1 MEKYKAEKLIKFAT
15 NKAGKK
21 LIQSFNND
29 ILTVTVLTY
38 AATPAI
44 VSKDK
49 GLVPNGKPNTTSLIM
64 PDKNIK
70 PYPNDFGCLK
80 TQ

>member
-1 MEKYKAEKLIKFAT
+1 MKLAI
-15 NKAGKK
+15 NKAGIK
-21 LIQSFNND
+21 LIQSFTND

-44 VSKDK
+44 VNKDK
-49 GLVPNGKPNTTSLIM
+49 GLVPSGNPKTTSLIT